1 MPKEIT
7 TGTVKIERNNINLVK
22 SVIIGTE
29 YTIASFYAEAAREK
43 IDRDNLRSWLENPIN
58 LRHESTHNDAV

>member
-1 MPKEIT
+1 MNKIT
-7 TGTVKIERNNINLVK
+7 TRTVKIEGSNINLVK

-58 LRHESTHNDAV
+58 LRHASMDKDAL